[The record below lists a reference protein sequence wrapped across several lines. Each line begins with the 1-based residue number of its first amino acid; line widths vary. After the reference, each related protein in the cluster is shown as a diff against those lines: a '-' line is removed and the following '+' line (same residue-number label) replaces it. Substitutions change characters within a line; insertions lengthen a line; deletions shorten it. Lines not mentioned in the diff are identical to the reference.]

1 MMAMNS
7 PGCKFDREQI
17 DAIYEVGDANGDGVL
32 DMGEFIA
39 IMYPAASEA
48 VAKLSGKYPAIDE
61 VKELFKKIDFDND
74 GSITKQEMMDS
85 CIRFT
90 KQEVDA
96 IFALGDINDDGALD
110 LEEFIG
116 VMYPDASTTAGRLR
130 SRFSDMNMVKKA
142 FSIIDTNS
150 DGKVSKEEMSALDMF
165 NGQEVDALFLLGDA
179 NNDGEIDLEEFIGV
193 LYPMVA
199 QALSKMTKDIKNVE
213 DARFVF
219 KQFDHDGDG
228 LLSQEELRRSGS
240 RFTNAEVE
248 ALFAIGDINGDGEI
262 DIDEFINVM
271 CPAATTLIAR
281 IKDQIKTGN
290 FNEQEVDAVFDLG
303 DVDRDGEIDLKE
315 FIGVMQTAAPQA
327 YSQAGEDIEIG
338 NVGVY
343 KA

>member
-1 MMAMNS
+1 M
-7 PGCKFDREQI
+7 
-17 DAIYEVGDANGDGVL
+17 
-32 DMGEFIA
+32 
-39 IMYPAASEA
+39 
-48 VAKLSGKYPAIDE
+48 
-61 VKELFKKIDFDND
+61 KELFKKIDFDND
-74 GSITKQEMMDS
+74 GSITKEEMMDS

-142 FSIIDTNS
+142 FSAIDTNS
-150 DGKVSKEEMSALDMF
+150 DGKVSKEEMNALDMF
-165 NGQEVDALFLLGDA
+165 NNQEVDALFLLGDS

-262 DIDEFINVM
+262 DIDVRQT
-271 CPAATTLIAR
+271 PSRLR
-281 IKDQIKTGN
+281 
-290 FNEQEVDAVFDLG
+290 FNQLCQFS
-303 DVDRDGEIDLKE
+303 
-315 FIGVMQTAAPQA
+315 GVHQCYVPCCHYADCQ
-327 YSQAGEDIEIG
+327 D
-338 NVGVY
+338 
-343 KA
+343 